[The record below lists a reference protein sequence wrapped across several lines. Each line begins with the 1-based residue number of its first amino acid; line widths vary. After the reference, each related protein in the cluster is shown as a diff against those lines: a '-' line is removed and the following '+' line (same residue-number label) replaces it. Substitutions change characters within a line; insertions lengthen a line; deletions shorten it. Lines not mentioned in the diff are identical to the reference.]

1 MAKEASNQREELK
14 KQRNL
19 YISKSSNLKKE
30 LKLLKN
36 QSEDLSSGY
45 KNRLPSPKT
54 QGFLN
59 ENKNLQVSSF
69 DTFVIIVDKMFTFTR
84 SFTKSGTKFAFTKY
98 RVCVASKDKV
108 STKFLLTTSNH
119 HVLTRK

>member
-1 MAKEASNQREELK
+1 M
-14 KQRNL
+14 
-19 YISKSSNLKKE
+19 YVSKSVNLKKE

-59 ENKNLQVSSF
+59 ENQNLQVRVWNKNCTYNSNTQRT
-69 DTFVIIVDKMFTFTR
+69 TF
-84 SFTKSGTKFAFTKY
+84 G
-98 RVCVASKDKV
+98 C
-108 STKFLLTTSNH
+108 
-119 HVLTRK
+119 